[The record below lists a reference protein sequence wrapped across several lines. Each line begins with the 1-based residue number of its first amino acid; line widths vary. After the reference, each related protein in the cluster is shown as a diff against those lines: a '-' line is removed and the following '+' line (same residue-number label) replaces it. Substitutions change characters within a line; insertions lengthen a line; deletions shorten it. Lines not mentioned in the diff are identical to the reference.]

1 MNLLLHFHAI
11 KCSNLINPT
20 MMFEKKFVNLFTI
33 IAFSGI
39 LCSCHSGVPEKN
51 TINRQAASLRV
62 EGVIVNPTVLD
73 QTITISGTLKPFEET
88 TLMPEVP
95 GRVVGINLSEGGFAK
110 KGTLLVKLFDGD
122 LQAQL
127 KKSQAQLQLEQQT
140 ENRQSELMK
149 VNGISQLDL
158 DQTILQIN
166 SIKADI
172 EVLNVQINKT
182 EVRAPFDGTIGLRNI
197 SIGAQVTTATAL
209 ATIRDVRHLKLDF
222 SVPEKYSS
230 IIKPGFKVK
239 FTVQGNDNKYNATV
253 MATEQGI
260 ESDTRNLNG
269 RAIVEGTN
277 SSLIPGEFANV
288 DLRLGENKDAL
299 MVPTEAVIPQARSK
313 QLIIAK
319 QGKASFVTVTT
330 GIRNSSSVQ
339 VLSGINPGDTVVTT
353 GILFLK
359 PNAVLKFS
367 KVKRDSI

>member
-1 MNLLLHFHAI
+1 MTHFM
-11 KCSNLINPT
+11 L
-20 MMFEKKFVNLFTI
+20 KKRIFNSFII

-39 LCSCHSGVPEKN
+39 LCSCHSGVSYNK
-51 TINRQAASLRV
+51 TANRQSVSLKV
-62 EGVIVNPTVLD
+62 EGIIVTPSVLD
-73 QTITISGTLKPFEET
+73 QTIAISGTLKPFEET
-88 TLMPEVP
+88 VLMPEVP
-95 GRVVGINLSEGGFAK
+95 GRVVEINITEGGFTK

-172 EVLNVQINKT
+172 EVLEVQINKT

-209 ATIRDVRHLKLDF
+209 ATIRDVRRLKLDF
-222 SVPEKYSS
+222 SVPEKYGS
-230 IIKPGFKVK
+230 IIKPGYKLT
-239 FTVQGNDNKYNATV
+239 FTVQGDDKKYSATV

-269 RAIVEGTN
+269 RAVVESNTA
-277 SSLIPGEFANV
+277 SLVPGEFANV
-288 DLRLGENKDAL
+288 ELRLSEKNDAL
-299 MVPTEAVIPQARSK
+299 MIPTEAVIPQERSK
-313 QLIIAK
+313 QIIISK

-330 GIRNSSSVQ
+330 GVRNTSSVQ
-339 VLSGINPGDTVVTT
+339 VLNGISPGDTVVTT

-367 KVKRDSI
+367 KIKRIP

>member
-1 MNLLLHFHAI
+1 MIHFM
-11 KCSNLINPT
+11 L
-20 MMFEKKFVNLFTI
+20 KKRILNLFII

-39 LCSCHSGVPEKN
+39 LSSCHSGAPDQITV
-51 TINRQAASLRV
+51 NRLAVNLKV
-62 EGVIVNPTVLD
+62 EGVIVSPSVLD
-73 QTITISGTLKPFEET
+73 QTIIISGTLKPFEET
-88 TLMPEVP
+88 VLMPEVP
-95 GRVVGINLSEGGFAK
+95 GRVVDINLTEGGFTK

-172 EVLNVQINKT
+172 EVLKVQINKT

-222 SVPEKYSS
+222 SIPGKYSS
-230 IIKPGFKVK
+230 TIKPGFKVQFSVRGDDK
-239 FTVQGNDNKYNATV
+239 KYDATV

-260 ESDTRNLNG
+260 ESDTRNLNL
-269 RAIVEGTN
+269 RAIVQSDV
-277 SSLIPGEFANV
+277 SSLTPGEFADV
-288 DLRLGENKDAL
+288 ELRLSENKSAL
-299 MVPTEAVIPQARSK
+299 MVPTEAVIPQARTK
-313 QLIIAK
+313 QLIVAK
-319 QGKASFVTVTT
+319 KGRASFVTIMT
-330 GIRNSSSVQ
+330 GIRNASSVQ
-339 VLSGINPGDTVVTT
+339 ILSGINPGDTVVTT

-359 PNAVLKFS
+359 PNAVLNFS
-367 KVKRDSI
+367 KVKSNPL

>member
-1 MNLLLHFHAI
+1 MTHFM
-11 KCSNLINPT
+11 L
-20 MMFEKKFVNLFTI
+20 KKRILNLFII
-33 IAFSGI
+33 IAFTGI
-39 LCSCHSGVPEKN
+39 LYSCHSGVSDTK
-51 TINRQAASLRV
+51 TANRQPVSLKV
-62 EGVIVNPTVLD
+62 EGIIVNPTTLD
-73 QTITISGTLKPFEET
+73 QTIAISGTLKPFEET
-88 TLMPEVP
+88 VLMPEVA
-95 GRVVGINLSEGGFAK
+95 GRVVDINLSEGGFAK

-127 KKSQAQLQLEQQT
+127 KKSKSQLQLEEQT
-140 ENRQSELMK
+140 EKRQSELMK

-172 EVLNVQINKT
+172 EVLEVQINKT

-197 SIGAQVTTATAL
+197 SIGAQVTSGTDL

-230 IIKPGFKVK
+230 TIKPGYKVT
-239 FTVQGNDNKYNATV
+239 FTVQGDDKKYIATV

-269 RAIVEGTN
+269 RAIVESNTT
-277 SSLIPGEFANV
+277 SLIPGEFANV
-288 DLRLGENKDAL
+288 ELRLNEDKEAL
-299 MVPTEAVIPQARSK
+299 MVPTEAVIPQARTK
-313 QLIIAK
+313 QLIVAK
-319 QGKASFVTVTT
+319 NGKASFVTIVT

-339 VLSGINPGDTVVTT
+339 VISGINPGDTVVTT

-359 PNAVLKFS
+359 PNAALKFS
-367 KVKRDSI
+367 KVKSNPL

>member
-1 MNLLLHFHAI
+1 MPHIMTEFMFKKIVFNLL
-11 KCSNLINPT
+11 
-20 MMFEKKFVNLFTI
+20 VI
-33 IAFSGI
+33 IASSVILNGCKSGT
-39 LCSCHSGVPEKN
+39 SNNK
-51 TINRQAASLRV
+51 TINKQAAILRV
-62 EGVIVNPTVLD
+62 EGIIVTPSVLD
-73 QTITISGTLKPFEET
+73 QTINISGTLKPFEET
-88 TLMPEVP
+88 VLMPEVA
-95 GRVVGINLSEGGFAK
+95 GRVVDINLSEGGFAK

-127 KKSQAQLQLEQQT
+127 KKSKAQLQLEEQT
-140 ENRQSELMK
+140 EKRQSELMK

-172 EVLNVQINKT
+172 EVLEVQINKT

-209 ATIRDVRHLKLDF
+209 ATIRDVRRLKLDF
-222 SVPEKYSS
+222 SVPEKYGS

-239 FTVQGNDNKYNATV
+239 FTVQGSDIKYDAIV

-269 RAIVEGTN
+269 RAVVESNTA
-277 SSLIPGEFANV
+277 SLVPGEFANV
-288 DLRLGENKDAL
+288 ELRLSEKNDAL
-299 MVPTEAVIPQARSK
+299 MIPTEAVIPQERSK
-313 QLIIAK
+313 QIIISK

-330 GIRNSSSVQ
+330 GVRNTSSVQ
-339 VLSGINPGDTVVTT
+339 VLNGISPGDTVVTT

-367 KVKRDSI
+367 KIKRIP